1 MYYAKRDMSNGNH
14 CVHMDFKW
22 TLGTLCCE
30 SDYVACLGRA
40 GSVGPAYPAQGLINP
55 YPALPRPGIQKPQQL
70 WSVRVDPGKTELS
83 QIAFDKK
90 EGGMV

>member
-1 MYYAKRDMSNGNH
+1 MHGY
-14 CVHMDFKW
+14 
-22 TLGTLCCE
+22 GTLCCA
-30 SDYVACLGRA
+30 SDYVASLGRA
-40 GSVGPAYPAQGLINP
+40 GRVGPAYPAQGLINP

>member
-1 MYYAKRDMSNGNH
+1 MLRVWGH
-14 CVHMDFKW
+14 
-22 TLGTLCCE
+22 LGVWGL
-30 SDYVACLGRA
+30 
-40 GSVGPAYPAQGLINP
+40 PNPAQGLINP